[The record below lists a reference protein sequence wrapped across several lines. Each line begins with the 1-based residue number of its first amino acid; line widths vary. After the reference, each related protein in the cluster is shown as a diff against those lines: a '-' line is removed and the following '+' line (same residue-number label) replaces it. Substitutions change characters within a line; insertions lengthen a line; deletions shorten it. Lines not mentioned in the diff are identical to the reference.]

1 MQMKLVKCR
10 RINTRNNGCFI
21 LLNVYLYKELLLNDK
36 YDRMS
41 HKCSATIK
49 NAIYG
54 TKIT

>member
-10 RINTRNNGCFI
+10 HINTRNNGRFI
-21 LLNVYLYKELLLNDK
+21 ECYKKILFNEK

-41 HKCSATIK
+41 HKYSATIK